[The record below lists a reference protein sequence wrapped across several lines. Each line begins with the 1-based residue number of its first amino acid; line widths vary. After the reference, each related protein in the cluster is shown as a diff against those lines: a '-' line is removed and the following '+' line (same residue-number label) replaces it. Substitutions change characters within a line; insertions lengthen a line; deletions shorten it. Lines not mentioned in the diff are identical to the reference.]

1 MMYIDD
7 LKTFI
12 YNLPTHIRQEIITV
26 YVYGSASRN
35 DNDEYSDIDIFVCTK
50 QCEQQTYDIIKDMF
64 SRFAENGKF
73 EFAFYQINNLEY
85 MQKKGSYFLWHIK
98 TEGVLV
104 YESSKI
110 FDVLLQNLPPYSGTN
125 DDLDEYCD
133 IIKDIK
139 KSILQDDSTVKYEL
153 AVMATLARNIC
164 IACCYIIGTMDFG
177 RTSPVIKVQQ
187 YFGEK
192 FPFSIEEYTS
202 LYKYRLHNVRDL
214 QIDNLDGIVQ
224 YAEDW
229 VKKIEILLTLVKRIE
244 EQY

>member
-1 MMYIDD
+1 MYIDD

-164 IACCYIIGTMDFG
+164 ICCN
-177 RTSPVIKVQQ
+177 
-187 YFGEK
+187 
-192 FPFSIEEYTS
+192 FPGKTLCRCF
-202 LYKYRLHNVRDL
+202 L
-214 QIDNLDGIVQ
+214 QV
-224 YAEDW
+224 
-229 VKKIEILLTLVKRIE
+229 
-244 EQY
+244 